1 MNVDQERALS
11 ETEGSLPDGGRPA
24 AVIDRAAITVVQLP
38 VRTPRKHG
46 IGDVSGKTANVILRL
61 QTTDGIVGWGEAAPW
76 PVFTGTAEAVAA
88 ALDVHLRPLIIGAD
102 PFRATEIMA
111 KADRV
116 LVGHPEA
123 KAALEMAL
131 YDIAGKIAGL
141 PVAELLGGRCRDTV
155 PLSVS
160 LANPDFDADLE
171 FARSLVED
179 GVRIFK
185 VKTGFSGHA
194 FDIHRLET
202 VRATF
207 GDTIDLRVDYNQ
219 GMVGHEALRR
229 LRDIEAF
236 APDFIE
242 QPVPADHWDTMA
254 QLRTAIDTPL
264 LADESVFTPADALRA
279 MKAQIADLISI
290 KVMKSGGMRRGQE
303 VSAVAEAGGIACY
316 GGDMFESGLAHL
328 AGLHMIAATPN
339 ISLGCEFYQANYYLA
354 EDLLAERFPVD
365 NGVVVVPRKPGLGID
380 VDEARLAGFAVETRG

>member
-1 MNVDQERALS
+1 MNPNEDSVLS
-11 ETEGSLPDGGRPA
+11 VTQGRTRDKGCPNA
-24 AVIDRAAITVVQLP
+24 AIDRATVTTVRLP

-46 IGDVSGKTANVILRL
+46 IGDVSGNTANVILRL
-61 QTTDGIVGWGEAAPW
+61 QTKDGVVGWGEASPW

-88 ALDVHLRPLIIGAD
+88 ALDVHLRSLIIGAD
-102 PFRATEIMA
+102 PYRVTEILET
-111 KADRV
+111 ADRV

-131 YDIAGKIAGL
+131 YDIVGKTAGL
-141 PVAELLGGRCRDTV
+141 PVAEFLGGRCRDTV

-160 LANPDFDADLE
+160 LANPDFDADLD
-171 FARSLVED
+171 FARTLVAD
-179 GVRIFK
+179 GVHVFK

-194 FDIHRLET
+194 FDIHRLEAL
-202 VRATF
+202 RSEF

-254 QLRTAIDTPL
+254 QLRAAIDTPL

-279 MKAQIADLISI
+279 MNAQIADLISI
-290 KVMKSGGMRRGQE
+290 KVMKSGGMRRGQQ
-303 VSAVAEAGGIACY
+303 VSAIAEAGGIACY
-316 GGDMFESGLAHL
+316 GGDMFETGLAHL

-354 EDLLAERFPVD
+354 EDLLADPFPV
-365 NGVVVVPRKPGLGID
+365 NSGAVVVPRTPGLGID
-380 VDEARLAGFAVETRG
+380 VDEGRLAGFAVETRE